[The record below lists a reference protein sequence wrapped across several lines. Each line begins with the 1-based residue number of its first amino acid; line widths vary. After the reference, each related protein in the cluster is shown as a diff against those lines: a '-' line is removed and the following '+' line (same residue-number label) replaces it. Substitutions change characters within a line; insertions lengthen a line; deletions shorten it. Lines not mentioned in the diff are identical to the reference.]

1 MAASSAWARGLVGL
15 PDGLHF
21 SVGGGVLLLL
31 PAVAAPTDDL
41 TGPVHN
47 DAAHG
52 DLPGGGGLPGQGQ
65 GLAHV
70 VFVGHVSA
78 SCPFLA
84 LL

>member
-1 MAASSAWARGLVGL
+1 MGQGAFV
-15 PDGLHF
+15 
-21 SVGGGVLLLL
+21 LL
-31 PAVAAPTDDL
+31 PAVAAPADDL